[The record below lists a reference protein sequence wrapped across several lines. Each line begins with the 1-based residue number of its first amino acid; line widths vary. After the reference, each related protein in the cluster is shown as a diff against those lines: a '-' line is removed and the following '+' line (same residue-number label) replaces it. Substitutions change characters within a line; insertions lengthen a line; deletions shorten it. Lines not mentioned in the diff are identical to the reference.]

1 MFELTIK
8 DHFAAAHFLRCYKG
22 PCAEM
27 HGHNY
32 GVQVA
37 VQCKEVNEI
46 GLTLDFRLLKEHLK
60 EVLAQLDHTTLN
72 QHPEFQEAKSNPS
85 AENIARFIFREL
97 RQRLSSAGASVSKV
111 TVTESESSGVT
122 YWE

>member
-8 DHFAAAHFLRCYKG
+8 DHFAAAHFLRCYNG

-37 VQCKEVNEI
+37 VQCNEVNEI
-46 GLTLDFRLLKEHLK
+46 GLTLDFRLLKNHLK
-60 EVLAQLDHTTLN
+60 DVLDQLDHTTLN
-72 QHPEFQEAKSNPS
+72 QHPEFKEATNNPS

-97 RQRLSSAGASVSKV
+97 KQRLSSAGVSVSKV
-111 TVTESESSGVT
+111 TVTESESSSVT